1 MRSSYK
7 GRSVLKEKG
16 RDAPFI
22 ISQTDFRRNKPTN
35 AIFHHFSADSP
46 KKVVETMNF
55 RLFALSQTL
64 FSVTIKTR
72 KQPDRQKALKQV
84 TGFES

>member
-35 AIFHHFSADSP
+35 AIFHHFSADSL

-64 FSVTIKTR
+64 FSVTIKT
-72 KQPDRQKALKQV
+72 
-84 TGFES
+84 